1 MWIFAYLDIWIS
13 GYSLNIPRR
22 GGLSLKGADNLLM
35 EHDSGEWRPWLRFDP
50 AALVDELSHT
60 HRDYGV
66 NGGFSK
72 RKGLSASPARVLGG
86 GGGREGGRGGPG
98 DPAALAHGPRST
110 VHSPLGLELELV
122 G

>member
-1 MWIFAYLDIWIS
+1 
-13 GYSLNIPRR
+13 
-22 GGLSLKGADNLLM
+22 LLM

-86 GGGREGGRGGPG
+86 GREGGREGAEGQAILLPW
-98 DPAALAHGPRST
+98 PTVHGPRST
-110 VHSPLGLELELV
+110 VHLDLNLWGKRRWRLRRSKPCAPCAVSGRKWAKSMNHP
-122 G
+122 